1 MNSPLT
7 FSFDIGYASIG
18 WAVVQAALSSELDP
32 KILGCGVVLFPSD
45 DCLASKRREYRR
57 LRRNIRSR
65 RVRIERL
72 AKLLIGVGII
82 SEDESQLPGHPAPFY
97 LASEALQG
105 HRILSPVEL
114 WHVLRWYAHNRGYD
128 NNALWSRNDTSLAEI
143 KEDMDKVKNAVN
155 LMKKHGT
162 QTMATTIC
170 RELRLEADHTNAPMT
185 VDTPA
190 YKTLN
195 TAFPRSIVHDE
206 VHQILRQSATGIPQ
220 LTSDVINFIIQD
232 ESLQAGQREQ
242 LASWGIRLPKRFY
255 GGLLFGQLIPRFDN
269 RIINSCPITWA
280 HVYEDSLQHGLTEE
294 QAKHQADKLA
304 KVPSAHSPE
313 YYEYR
318 MARVLNNLRIGSQP
332 LPAKLRQQ
340 LMEEARTKGKLTAS
354 SLSKIVT
361 SWAPDQETNIEN
373 YFTLHP
379 DSEKALVLD
388 PAVEVL
394 QRTGLWETLS
404 PGAQRIAL
412 NRLRRGKPCTPQYL
426 LDQMRSYGESTEQL
440 ERLIEKESKKNK
452 KKQTTPWGTTPLIPK
467 NATGRAPYA
476 RPVLKQVV
484 REVLAGYDPTRPA
497 QSDQHPDGE
506 NKKQDGCLYCL
517 LDPDSTVN
525 LYQSKRPIDSLTNNH
540 LVRHRMLIFT
550 RLLRD
555 LIQEYADNV
564 PQNVAQLCIEV
575 GRELTEFS
583 GMTAKEIKADLGARL
598 KNHKEATTFLE
609 KNEIQVNANLIRKC
623 RIAMDMDWT
632 CPYTLQRYHA
642 HELKH
647 MELEHIVPYS
657 HRPTNSLASLVLTWP
672 EVNKMKGQRT
682 ALDFITQDENKA
694 VPGKENL
701 SICSKDAYLAFVD
714 KLDVRKGHADDKK
727 RKGKRKHLLR
737 IQGIRNKKQTQEQ
750 LDMTEG
756 MMTQSSHLMKLASR
770 VARQLLP
777 NVHIET
783 IPGELTGHVRKC
795 WDVLGCLSDFC
806 PDIDP
811 KNINKTILRENTHM
825 HHALDACV
833 LGLIPHLIPS
843 SQNFQIRQA
852 LKLRH
857 LGQEMAQQFRD
868 FPLKRHYAL
877 KADQGLQLLDLPKPL
892 KENIRSVLQEQRVIR
907 HIPADM
913 SGAMLEETLWRV
925 LNVQGEG
932 TNASVSIRSS
942 SSTVQ
947 QGKRTRITKN
957 DQCKAN
963 KLVGILPRKYSKL
976 KSLKA
981 VKVIAGNYGVALDPQ
996 PTIIRHVNVLT
1007 QILALKKQ
1015 NNNQPIRIIRNGML
1029 IRLTSNKN
1037 PARNGIWKI
1046 ASIKDGQNGILFDLQ
1061 HPHFI
1066 ANNKKSPCKW
1076 REVLLKTLLKDYNL
1090 EILHTSYTG
1099 KIL

>member
-105 HRILSPVEL
+105 HRVLSPVEL

-128 NNALWSRNDTSLAEI
+128 NNALWSSNDTNPGET
-143 KEDMDKVKNAVN
+143 KEDDKVKHAED
-155 LMKKHGT
+155 LMEKHGT
-162 QTMATTIC
+162 QTMAATIC
-170 RELRLEADHTNAPMT
+170 CELGLASDRTQVPRP

-242 LASWGIRLPKRFY
+242 LAAWGIRLPKRFY

-340 LMEEARTKGKLTAS
+340 LMEVARTKGKLTAS

-361 SWAPDQETNIEN
+361 SWAPDQETNIDN

-404 PGAQRIAL
+404 QGAQRIAL

-426 LDQMRSYGESTEQL
+426 LDQMRSHGGSTEQL

-550 RLLRD
+550 RLLKD

-564 PQNVAQLCIEV
+564 PENVAQLCIEV

-583 GMTAKEIKADLGARL
+583 GMTAKEIK
-598 KNHKEATTFLE
+598 KKLE
-609 KNEIQVNANLIRKC
+609 KRLESHKKAVSYLEDNKIQVNPNLIRKC

-632 CPYTLQRYHA
+632 CPYTQQQYHA
-642 HELKH
+642 HELER

-657 HRPTNSLASLVLTWP
+657 HRPTNFLASLVLTWP

-682 ALDFITQDENKA
+682 ALDFITQDENKT

-714 KLDVRKGHADDKK
+714 KKLDVRNGHADDKK
-727 RKGKRKHLLR
+727 RKEKRQHLLL

-777 NVHIET
+777 DVHIET
-783 IPGELTGHVRKC
+783 IPGELTGQVRKC
-795 WDVLGCLSDFC
+795 WNVLGCLSDFC
-806 PDIDP
+806 PGIDP
-811 KNINKTILRENTHM
+811 KNINKTVLRENTHM

-843 SQNFQIRQA
+843 AQNFQIRQT

-913 SGAMLEETLWRV
+913 SGARLEENLRRV
-925 LNVQGEG
+925 LNIQGER
-932 TNASVSIRSS
+932 TNALAEVRPSLR
-942 SSTVQ
+942 
-947 QGKRTRITKN
+947 KN
-957 DQCKAN
+957 NPYVKIN
-963 KLVGILPRKYSKL
+963 KLIGIYPRKHSKL
-976 KSLKA
+976 KPLKA
-981 VKVIAGNYGVALDPQ
+981 VKVINENYGVALDPQ
-996 PTIIRHVNVLT
+996 PTVIRHVNVLT
-1007 QILALKKQ
+1007 QILTLKKQ

-1046 ASIKDGQNGILFDLQ
+1046 ASIKDGQKGIQFDLQ

-1066 ANNKKSPCKW
+1066 LNKDNKSYPGYW
-1076 REVLLKTLLKDYNL
+1076 ENFRLNTLLKDYNL